1 MPEISTPFSSRM
13 FYRKMGSGPA
23 IVLIHGFPESGGLWR
38 KIQDKL
44 AQNYTL
50 IIPDLPGS
58 GNSSLEN
65 KVSLSQM
72 AEGINGILETE
83 GIESSIIAGHSMGGY
98 VAFAYAAL
106 FPESVAGLCLVHSSP
121 AADDE
126 ERKEIRKKAIEIV
139 KNGGKDLF
147 LRQLVTGLFGNDFK
161 LSEPK
166 IVEDQIAVA
175 CTMEVTGLINFY
187 EAMMDRPD
195 RTNVLETAQ
204 FPIHWIVGGQDN
216 VIPLK
221 KSLGNLYKAQINFVT
236 FNPDCGHMGM
246 LEMPDRVIKEL
257 SEFSAYS
264 FSHQKSQLA
273 S

>member
-13 FYRKMGSGPA
+13 YYRKMGSGPA

-38 KIQDKL
+38 KIQDDL
-44 AQNYTL
+44 AKNHML

-58 GNSSLEN
+58 GNSTIEN
-65 KVSLSQM
+65 KVSLAQM
-72 AEGINGILETE
+72 AEGIHAILGTE
-83 GIESSIIAGHSMGGY
+83 GIESAIIAGHSMGGY

-106 FPESVAGLCLVHSSP
+106 FPESVAGLSLVHSSP

-147 LRQLVTGLFGNDFK
+147 LRQLVTGLFGTDFK
-161 LSEPK
+161 LNQPTV
-166 IVEDQIAVA
+166 VEEQIAVA
-175 CTMEVTGLINFY
+175 CTMEVAGLINFY

-195 RTNVLETAQ
+195 HTNVLETAQ

-246 LEMPDRVIKEL
+246 LEMPDRVAKEL
-257 SEFSAYS
+257 IEFSVYC
-264 FSHQKSQLA
+264 FSRVKA